1 MVVQPTNRNINTTLY
16 ATANDSR
23 EAEEKLLSEM
33 KQEKTN
39 PNKDTYIMS
48 EEAKQSATADEALPD
63 EEAESGNPKY
73 ELSDS
78 DRDKLHKHY
87 SKLSESW
94 VMKDMLI
101 KTVESS
107 KSQAE
112 AEAER
117 LKEQSETMQKCM
129 KISRNMSKGLRVP
142 PADEG
147 YLMKKNIS
155 MYQMAVTARA
165 LVEKLNEEAESELD
179 KDDLKEM
186 RGDVALPQAEEK
198 NPADDVPN
206 REKYAEIPMMEAIGK
221 VLDGDAPLSSL
232 EGIIPLKS
240 FEGMRQSS
248 SSGGAVAQGGT
259 SGFASSGSA
268 SSSGGAVSSGSV
280 STGDIPV

>member
-16 ATANDSR
+16 ATANDSK
-23 EAEEKLLSEM
+23 EVEEKLLAEM

-39 PNKDTYIMS
+39 PNKDTYIIS
-48 EEAKQSATADEALPD
+48 EEAKQSVSSEETILEEALPE
-63 EEAESGNPKY
+63 EEAESEDVKY

-78 DRDKLHKHY
+78 DKEKLHKQY

-147 YLMKKNIS
+147 YLMEKNIS
-155 MYQMAVTARA
+155 MYQMAVTART

-186 RGDVALPQAEEK
+186 RGEGELPKAEEK
-198 NPADDVPN
+198 DSADDIPN
-206 REKYAEIPMMEAIGK
+206 REKYAEIPMMEAIGN

-232 EGIIPLKS
+232 EGIVPLKS
-240 FEGMRQSS
+240 FDGMRVSS
-248 SSGGAVAQGGT
+248 SSGGAVAQGD
-259 SGFASSGSA
+259 
-268 SSSGGAVSSGSV
+268 SGGAVSSGSA
-280 STGDIPV
+280 SAGEIPV